1 MSLSS
6 FFPPLR
12 DARFCLSSSGSL
24 GRHFPAFKV
33 ICKTATAGSPF
44 QVARFL
50 HLLPDTDAADPV
62 FVFPCGLATKA
73 GLLPTGCAGTFLV
86 FPGWC
91 PETANTNSARRQP
104 ALPSSRVT
112 PSNACPALG
121 PRWCPVGLPV
131 LRCATRLIRSD
142 NTSRTAVFQFAQTV
156 GFGPDAS
163 CPGYP
168 YGPRLYKFRGAITRP
183 AFSLA
188 RLHTQ

>member
-1 MSLSS
+1 MLQTPFLCSLAGSQPRQVCCRLAAPGLFWFS
-6 FFPPLR
+6 QVGVLKPQILIQLGDNRLSRVPESPLR
-12 DARFCLSSSGSL
+12 THAPL
-24 GRHFPAFKV
+24 
-33 ICKTATAGSPF
+33 I
-44 QVARFL
+44 
-50 HLLPDTDAADPV
+50 
-62 FVFPCGLATKA
+62 
-73 GLLPTGCAGTFLV
+73 
-86 FPGWC
+86 
-91 PETANTNSARRQP
+91 
-104 ALPSSRVT
+104 
-112 PSNACPALG
+112 G

-188 RLHTQ
+188 QLHTQ